1 MATTV
6 AHYREK
12 EDASAIIRHLDR
24 LVTGGP
30 RDLDVVAAMSAHGF
44 DAVKWA
50 EGQGVL
56 AELVSSDQPV
66 EGLLVVARN
75 WYRDAALA
83 AVSALDKRPQL
94 LAKLGVSGSM
104 VESP

>member
-6 AHYREK
+6 AHYRER
-12 EDASAIIRHLDR
+12 EEASAIIRHLDR
-24 LVTGGP
+24 LVTSGP

-44 DAVKWA
+44 DAAKWA

-66 EGLLVVARN
+66 EGLLVFARS
-75 WYRDAALA
+75 WYQEAALA
-83 AVSALDKRPQL
+83 AKNALDTRPQL
-94 LAKLGVSGSM
+94 LAKLGVSVSM
-104 VESP
+104 AESP

>member
-6 AHYREK
+6 AHYQDK
-12 EDASAIIRHLDR
+12 EEASAIIRHLDR
-24 LVTGGP
+24 LVTRGP
-30 RDLDVVAAMSAHGF
+30 RDPDVVVAMSTHGF

-66 EGLLVVARN
+66 EDLLVFARN
-75 WYRDAALA
+75 WYQEAALA
-83 AVSALDKRPQL
+83 ATNALETRPQL
-94 LAKLGVSGSM
+94 LAKLGVSASM
-104 VESP
+104 TESP

>member
-6 AHYREK
+6 AHYRKK

-44 DAVKWA
+44 DAAKWA

-66 EGLLVVARN
+66 EGLLIVARN
-75 WYRDAALA
+75 WYEEAALA
-83 AVSALDKRPQL
+83 AANALDTKPQL

-104 VESP
+104 IESP